1 MAGPK
6 SLSKKRSAPPA
17 RTKPANKPSNKSPK
31 KRTLEDAAEPP
42 RKRKE
47 IVAVDLG
54 GGDSDMEGDDA
65 SSEGSEVDFEADEAG
80 SDGEDGVAAP
90 ALMGRKALLM
100 MQNDEQEEEEE
111 EGEEGDEDLEGLEDE
126 EEDEEDDE
134 ADEEGEDVEM
144 KDAEEANGA
153 RTFPKPEPY
162 RIKQRVLMLSSRG
175 ITYRY
180 RHLLTDLQAL
190 MPHSKKDAKV
200 DSKGKLDTINELA
213 ELNNCNNAIYFE
225 VRKHTD
231 LYMWMSKTPNGPSV
245 KFNVQNVH
253 TMDELR
259 MTGNCLK
266 GSRPILS
273 FDKNFDEQPH
283 YQLLKEMFT
292 QVFGTPRTSRKIKPF
307 FDHILSFSITDNKIW
322 FRNYQI
328 VEKED
333 STSKKEKDISLVEIG
348 PRFVMSIM
356 RIFDGSFGGSTLFEN
371 SDFLS
376 PNMVRRMRKNE
387 KQGEYRKRSEAVMNR
402 EEKMRN
408 NKLPEDPLASVF
420 K

>member
-6 SLSKKRSAPPA
+6 SLSKQKQRRPPTA
-17 RTKPANKPSNKSPK
+17 VSKSQKSPK
-31 KRTLEDAAEPP
+31 KRTIEDVDVVDRQP

-47 IVAVDLG
+47 IVSVDLG
-54 GGDSDMEGDDA
+54 GGNSDMEGDDA
-65 SSEGSEVDFEADEAG
+65 SSGGSDNDFEAE
-80 SDGEDGVAAP
+80 DGEDEEEGGGVVA
-90 ALMGRKALLM
+90 MGRKALLM
-100 MQNDEQEEEEE
+100 MQGGESGEEEE
-111 EGEEGDEDLEGLEDE
+111 EGDEEMAEEEAEEDEDEDEEMEDAEEGDE
-126 EEDEEDDE
+126 EEDD
-134 ADEEGEDVEM
+134 
-144 KDAEEANGA
+144 DAPRA
-153 RTFPKPEPY
+153 FPKPEPY

-175 ITYRY
+175 ITHRY

-190 MPHSKKDAKV
+190 LPHSKKDAKL
-200 DSKGKLDTINELA
+200 DQKGSLDVINELA

-245 KFNVQNVH
+245 KFHVQNVH

-328 VEKED
+328 VEKQD
-333 STSKKEKDISLVEIG
+333 SASSKKQPDITLVEIG

-371 SDFLS
+371 SDFVS
-376 PNMVRRMRKNE
+376 PNMVRRLRKNE
-387 KQGEYRKRSEAVMNR
+387 KSTEYRKRSEAILSR
-402 EEKMRN
+402 EEKMKSNRVE
-408 NKLPEDPLASVF
+408 EDPLMSVF